1 VEATAAAGNFFD
13 AKVLIAEDNII
24 NQKLILHILQEF
36 GLRVDLANNGLE
48 AFEKR
53 RNNTYDLIFM
63 DIQMPVMDGI
73 EATHEILDYEEDEEV
88 SHIPIIALTANALK
102 GDKERF
108 LSEGLDEYISKP
120 LETSELLVV
129 LNKYLADKT
138 ISKAAVPSETAK
150 TEAAEEK
157 PSVLSK
163 KKDEDTTEDT
173 IDFIDTIELNK
184 EDEKPANKILIVKK
198 SLLEGRILA
207 KMIDNLD
214 QDYTILEAL
223 PNLET
228 EAKSGNYDILIADA
242 DLLPDDLSQIED
254 SLAIIALSDQD
265 KDQAAF
271 SSMRGEIAPHTLSK
285 ETLETLIKKYRG

>member
-1 VEATAAAGNFFD
+1 MSIYPNRWKLQNFSSYSTNTLPTRLS
-13 AKVLIAEDNII
+13 ARQQYTV
-24 NQKLILHILQEF
+24 KLP
-36 GLRVDLANNGLE
+36 R
-48 AFEKR
+48 
-53 RNNTYDLIFM
+53 
-63 DIQMPVMDGI
+63 
-73 EATHEILDYEEDEEV
+73 
-88 SHIPIIALTANALK
+88 
-102 GDKERF
+102 
-108 LSEGLDEYISKP
+108 
-120 LETSELLVV
+120 
-129 LNKYLADKT
+129 
-138 ISKAAVPSETAK
+138 

-184 EDEKPANKILIVKK
+184 KDDKPANKILIVKK

-265 KDQAAF
+265 KDQVAF